1 MGIQVSDSHN
11 QLKIENGSK
20 VEYYKYATV
29 KSLSAVS
36 DSNGDFSVIINFIA
50 NDKNNALVLKLT
62 DITNQGTWVNT
73 GAGANTAVDDISGW
87 ARADT
92 PANQVTVTGWTGP
105 LGQKVMASSIPVVV
119 ASDQTSLDVDIK
131 RPIGVKTQANSVP
144 VTIASD
150 EGAIAVSAT
159 IASPLGQAAEA
170 ASVPVVIAS
179 DQTGAART
187 TGISRPTGSG
197 TVASG
202 AYSVSF
208 ANVHASA
215 NSTVKSVTLKPGET
229 ISFDAGAV
237 NNTLDA
243 IAYDASSS
251 ELLIITIT

>member
-1 MGIQVSDSHN
+1 MGIQVTDSHN

-20 VEYYKYATV
+20 VEYYKYATF

-36 DSNGDFSVIINFIA
+36 DSSGDFSVIINFIA

-62 DITNQGTWVNT
+62 EITNQASWVNT
-73 GAGANTAVDDISGW
+73 GAGANAAVNAISGW
-87 ARADT
+87 ARTDT
-92 PANQVTVTGWTGP
+92 PATNVDIVGWGTDA
-105 LGQKVMASSIPVVV
+105 LGQELMTSSVPVVI
-119 ASDQTSLDVDIK
+119 ASDQTDIDVI
-131 RPIGVKTQANSVP
+131 VK
-144 VTIASD
+144 
-150 EGAIAVSAT
+150 G
-159 IASPLGQAAEA
+159 PLGQAAEA
-170 ASVPVVIAS
+170 ASVSVVIAS
-179 DQTGAART
+179 DQTGATRT
-187 TGISRPTGSG
+187 TGVSRPTSSG
-197 TVASG
+197 TIVAG

-237 NNTLDA
+237 NNKLDA

>member
-11 QLKIENGSK
+11 QLKIERGSK
-20 VEYYKYATV
+20 VEYYKYATF

-36 DSNGDFSVIINFIA
+36 DSSGDFSVIINFIA

-62 DITNQGTWVNT
+62 EITNQGTWVNT
-73 GAGANTAVDDISGW
+73 GGGANIAVNDISGW
-87 ARADT
+87 ARTDT
-92 PANQVTVTGWTGP
+92 PATNVTVDSWTAP
-105 LGQKVMASSIPVVV
+105 IGQKAMTASIPVVV
-119 ASDQTSLDVDIK
+119 ASDQSDMDVV
-131 RPIGVKTQANSVP
+131 VK
-144 VTIASD
+144 
-150 EGAIAVSAT
+150 G
-159 IASPLGQAAEA
+159 PLGQAAEA

-179 DQTGAART
+179 DQTGATRT

-197 TVASG
+197 TVAAG

-215 NSTVKSVTLKPGET
+215 DSTVKTVALKAGET
-229 ISFDAGAV
+229 ITFDAGAV

>member
-1 MGIQVSDSHN
+1 MAIQVYDSFN

-36 DSNGDFSVIINFIA
+36 DSSGDFSVIINFIA

-62 DITNQGTWVNT
+62 EITNQGTWVNT
-73 GAGANTAVDDISGW
+73 GAGANTAVNDISGW

-105 LGQKVMASSIPVVV
+105 LGQKAMAASIPVVV
-119 ASDQTSLDVDIK
+119 ASDQSDMDVI
-131 RPIGVKTQANSVP
+131 VK
-144 VTIASD
+144 
-150 EGAIAVSAT
+150 G
-159 IASPLGQAAEA
+159 PLGQAAEA

-179 DQTGAART
+179 DQTGATRT
-187 TGISRPTGSG
+187 TGISRPTNSG
-197 TVASG
+197 TVSAG

-215 NSTVKSVTLKPGET
+215 NSTVKTVTLKPGET

-237 NNTLDA
+237 NNKLDA

-251 ELLIITIT
+251 ELLIITVT